1 MDKVTTSSIGPG
13 IVEVEEEQVLFE
25 TERTVIVFKAQ
36 MHTEG
41 IRGRIIRYKKD
52 DSGRRN
58 PVVPPDFRRVQ
69 PGEGTEIELKTEAI
83 SNLFQRLQSL
93 NKLLEERGIYNGRWR
108 FSISDGS
115 DLVITDRNKASIIRK
130 LLNANLGE
138 ELWDTLV
145 QEQPDIASRLAKMKL
160 HTDRITALDIF
171 RQMLDNPALTEEDW
185 QHFFET
191 NKWIFGY
198 GLRYQILDTVQN
210 QPNYGGANI
219 TGLGGQRGDFLLST
233 RANAKFTC
241 LVEIKKPN
249 SPLLRGEYRN
259 GAWDIHKEL
268 AGAIAQIQANCAQW
282 EISGSKSDENRDYL
296 ENIYTA
302 SPKGIVVIGHTSEL
316 DTRMKKYSFERFR
329 QELRN
334 PEIITYDE
342 LYERARF
349 IIDDLPTSDF
359 DSFATDAETEEVV
372 LPF

>member
-1 MDKVTTSSIGPG
+1 MGKVTTSSIGPG
-13 IVEVEEEQVLFE
+13 IVEVEEEQVLYE

-52 DSGRRN
+52 DSGRRT

-83 SNLFQRLQSL
+83 SNLFQWLRAL
-93 NKLLEERGIYNGRWR
+93 NKLREERGIYNGRWR

-115 DLVITDRNKASIIRK
+115 DLVITDRNKASVIRK
-130 LLNANLGE
+130 LLNANLGK
-138 ELWDTLV
+138 ELWDVLI
-145 QEQPDIASRLAKMKL
+145 QEQPDMVSRLAKLKL
-160 HTDRITALDIF
+160 HTERITVLDTF
-171 RQMLDNPALTEEDW
+171 QQMLGNPTLTEESW

-198 GLRYQILDTVQN
+198 GLRYQILDTVQD

-219 TGLGGQRGDFLLST
+219 SGQGGQRGDFLLST

-241 LVEIKKPN
+241 LVEIKKPT
-249 SPLLRGEYRN
+249 SQLLRNEYRN
-259 GAWDIHKEL
+259 GAWSINTEL

-282 EISGSKSDENRDYL
+282 EISGSRTDENRDYL

-302 SPKGIVVIGHTSEL
+302 SPKGIVVIGHTSQL
-316 DTRMKKYSFERFR
+316 DNRMKKFSFERFR

-349 IIDDLPTSDF
+349 IVDDFPPS
-359 DSFATDAETEEVV
+359 S
-372 LPF
+372 